1 MEKMKELLPSKII
14 IERRVSELETQIE
27 RELRFEEFFNS
38 LPEIF

>member
-1 MEKMKELLPSKII
+1 MKELLPSKII

>member
-14 IERRVSELETQIE
+14 IKRRVSALETQIE
-27 RELRFEEFFNS
+27 REVRFEKFINS